1 MRDGTSSAR
10 ADSDRRLQDR
20 MDHVD
25 DAGLPNT
32 ARSSVD
38 LAIVGVIA
46 GHMEL
51 HLKVPRGRHD
61 PGVPEPSVRRCAMG
75 TSYVLPVHHIA
86 RQNEYFRWVEEI
98 TPDGNQDG

>member
-1 MRDGTSSAR
+1 
-10 ADSDRRLQDR
+10 

-86 RQNEYFRWVEEI
+86 RQRVSRASPRHWKRLWWGAGSVLAGE
-98 TPDGNQDG
+98 